1 MKYGISML
9 AAAGIAIVAAS
20 AAQAETKL
28 TYGSYVPAPHVIHKA
43 GLTPFFKR
51 VEKDTNGSLTYEL
64 FSGGAMGGP
73 KEALQTVK
81 DNVVDSALIVDVY
94 LKRDLPIS
102 TAISDLF
109 ILADSPLVYAAAS
122 NETHLLNCPECV
134 KEKANHNMVALGF
147 YSTGTY
153 HLMCNRDIHTLKD
166 AQGVKTR
173 ASSRNGA
180 LAQHWGM
187 TPVSVTTAEMYEAM
201 QRGQA
206 DCTLGAKAWLT
217 SYGLKDVVKS
227 VVSTPNGAYFGA
239 LFMNMNKDRWDS
251 LTKDERA
258 AIIKNLPKLVSDTVY
273 SYMADGE
280 KSLAEAVK
288 KGAVVNEADDALKA
302 SLAEFRKGEIAASIA
317 KANKAGVK
325 NAEDIINRFLA
336 SVEKWNKIV
345 ADTGGDQAKYEAA
358 LWTEVFSKLKP

>member
-1 MKYGISML
+1 MKMRFLTL
-9 AAAGIAIVAAS
+9 AAAGVALAAAS
-20 AAQAETKL
+20 VAQAETKL

-43 GLTPFFKR
+43 GLEPFFKR
-51 VEKDTNGSLTYEL
+51 VEKDTNGSLSWEL

-81 DNVVDSALIVDVY
+81 DNVVDAALIVDVY

-122 NETHLLNCPECV
+122 NETHLLNCPECI
-134 KEKANHNMVALGF
+134 KEKANHNMVALAF

-153 HLMCNRDIHTLKD
+153 HLMCNKPIFTLKD

-180 LAQHWGM
+180 LAKHWGM

-206 DCTLGAKAWLT
+206 DCTLGAQAWLT

-227 VVSTPNGAYFGA
+227 IVSTPNGAYFGA
-239 LFMNMNKDRWDS
+239 LFMDMNKDRWEG
-251 LTKDERA
+251 LTTDERA
-258 AIIKNLPKLVSDTVY
+258 AMLNNMPQLVSDTVY
-273 SYMADGE
+273 SYMADGD
-280 KSLAEAVK
+280 KAVAEAVK
-288 KGAVVNEADDALKA
+288 KGAVVKEADDALKA

-345 ADTGGDQAKYEAA
+345 ADTGGDQAKYQEA
-358 LWTEVFSKLKP
+358 LRREVFSKIKP